1 MCLLCSG
8 LPPRYSPGIN
18 SWIDA
23 KASNLTK
30 ASILAKTSGSSKTFV
45 NSENV
50 TYANTNVDTDGDTDA
65 DTDANTKASNITKAI
80 ILAKTSSSSSKAF
93 VDAEAATD
101 AATIVKTVCSCPAGP
116 KTEL

>member
-50 TYANTNVDTDGDTDA
+50 TYANTNVDTDA
-65 DTDANTKASNITKAI
+65 DTDANTKASNITEAI